1 MFHTS
6 WTTSGRGTALANSK
20 VLPKVGWDQGGK
32 NKWPCLSSGSLL
44 LKQKQICCTSH
55 FTMTKLKLIFSVP
68 STSPQSQISGL
79 EMRIVFGKM
88 PVDPLNHDFQP
99 NCFAFVE
106 DVFLQVEC
114 IHTRPGCSEAASSCC
129 LDSRRKLFKVW
140 HICDP
145 ISLVSSPAADKEDPN
160 ILKTYP

>member
-1 MFHTS
+1 M
-6 WTTSGRGTALANSK
+6 
-20 VLPKVGWDQGGK
+20 Q
-32 NKWPCLSSGSLL
+32 
-44 LKQKQICCTSH
+44 
-55 FTMTKLKLIFSVP
+55 
-68 STSPQSQISGL
+68 
-79 EMRIVFGKM
+79 
-88 PVDPLNHDFQP
+88 VDPLNHDFQP

-145 ISLVSSPAADKEDPN
+145 ISLISSPAADKEDPY
-160 ILKTYP
+160 ILKSYPYIQGLGYLDIISFRGSAAEYDPDYLLDQEIVLVTLQYRFSH